1 MSTPHTTAHPTA
13 ARSTTPEDRPRPG
26 GPLLRVKAFDHLVL
40 NVEDV
45 ERALDFY
52 LGRLGLE
59 PVRVT
64 EWRAGE
70 APFPSVRVTAE
81 TIIDL
86 VARDRGASNVDHICL
101 TVEPLD
107 WQEVVDSGL
116 FTVLEG
122 PVRRYGARGSAISL
136 YVQDPDGNTVEL
148 RWYPQDTADD
158 RPATRP

>member
-1 MSTPHTTAHPTA
+1 MSTPHTPARPAAAPEPATAD
-13 ARSTTPEDRPRPG
+13 DRPHHS
-26 GPLLRVKAFDHLVL
+26 GPRLRVKAFDHLVL

-64 EWRAGE
+64 EWRAGTV
-70 APFPSVRVTAE
+70 PFPSVRVTPE

-86 VARDRGASNVDHICL
+86 VARSRGASNVDHICL
-101 TVEPLD
+101 TVDPLD
-107 WQEVVDSGL
+107 WEEVVASGL

-148 RWYPQDTADD
+148 RWYPQDAAED
-158 RPATRP
+158 RPAAS